1 MKSKIAW
8 VVAGLTLMVGTATA
22 DLMTPTRSSID
33 PTTPPPIGPEVPLIM
48 GTIVSV
54 DEQNVVVDTHDGSTV
69 SFMIDSRTMMP
80 SNMAAGLPVKV
91 QFKVLD
97 SGSYMAQR
105 FTPVI
110 GEEGRELAARHWDL
124 YSTDRY
130 ATDMDR
136 EDTGTSTYDR
146 DRDASSGA
154 DVDRDAS
161 RTDRTEN
168 SGELAQ
174 VTTDND
180 ANNNGIDDSQESN
193 VNSDDADRLPQTAS
207 TGSWIAVLGVISL
220 AAAGGLS
227 FARRR
232 RSA

>member
-8 VVAGLTLMVGTATA
+8 VLACLTLVAGTATA

-33 PTTPPPIGPEVPLIM
+33 PNTPPPIGPEVPLIV

-54 DEQNVVVDTHDGSTV
+54 DEQNVVVDTHDGNTV

-105 FTPVI
+105 FTPMY

-124 YSTDRY
+124 YSTDQY
-130 ATDMDR
+130 ANNTET

-146 DRDASSGA
+146 DRDAA
-154 DVDRDAS
+154 MNDDR
-161 RTDRTEN
+161 DRTE
-168 SGELAQ
+168 SAGEVAQ
-174 VTTDND
+174 VTNDND

-193 VNSDDADRLPQTAS
+193 VNTTDNDADRLPQTAS

-232 RSA
+232 RSY